1 MTLHFPH
8 RPLVANLLF
17 MENGFILSNIP
28 SENSSK
34 DWWLNTLSVREII
47 SSLNATVNLTLEGH
61 KSNGFLSFFLLFIL
75 SRAAA
80 KFQFTNCKP
89 YRFQRKGL
97 EEQCSCGKG
106 CTSAF
111 PCIKVLITFTEYS
124 SLVTHNISE
133 NIILHETETTL
144 YREVRFA

>member
-1 MTLHFPH
+1 MDLFCQIFPRKSEVKTDDFAH
-8 RPLVANLLF
+8 CRCEKSFRHLMLQLILPLR
-17 MENGFILSNIP
+17 NI
-28 SENSSK
+28 K
-34 DWWLNTLSVREII
+34 VMY
-47 SSLNATVNLTLEGH
+47 
-61 KSNGFLSFFLLFIL
+61 FFFFLYSLYS

-80 KFQFTNCKP
+80 NFQFTNCKP
-89 YRFQRKGL
+89 YGFQRKGL

-144 YREVRFA
+144 YREVRFT